1 MPDKTM
7 EEYTKL
13 PDAVLVDLLKSG
25 DPAAFTEIYDRYGRV
40 LYVYAM
46 NMVRDDAEAED
57 LVQEIF
63 LSLWDHSERRD
74 IKGTLS
80 SYLYSAVRYKFLNL
94 VSRRKVRSDYAE
106 SFQKVLDTGV
116 QSTDDYIN
124 EKQLMSLIE
133 QEVARLPDKM
143 REVFEL
149 SRNAGLTH
157 QQIAEELNISEKTV
171 KSHIHHALKI
181 FRSQFSAAAILLFLF
196 PH

>member
-1 MPDKTM
+1 MPG
-7 EEYTKL
+7 KL
-13 PDAVLVDLLKSG
+13 IEKYINLSDAELVTLLKSG
-25 DPAAFTEIYDRYGRV
+25 DHGAFTEIYERYGRL

-46 NMVRDDAEAED
+46 NMVRDDAEAQD

-63 LSLWDHSERRD
+63 LSLWDHSARRNIND
-74 IKGTLS
+74 TLS

-94 VSRRKVRSDYAE
+94 VSRHKVRSDYAE
-106 SFQKVLDTGV
+106 SFQNRLDAGV
-116 QSTDDYIN
+116 HSTDEYIN
-124 EKQLMSLIE
+124 EKQLVALIE
-133 QEVARLPDKM
+133 QEISKLPRKM

-157 QQIAEELNISEKTV
+157 QQIAEKLNISEKTV

-181 FRSQFSAAAILLFLF
+181 FRSQFSTAAILLFLF